1 MIKKQITSIQKVLNT
16 WAIVMI
22 LWVMYRI
29 YFKTNLPVWFDE
41 FFAKPI
47 IYLTPVYY
55 FITTYEKSDFL
66 KSIDLKTAKMKQ
78 HMLLGLSI
86 GVVFFF
92 TGFAVQYFKNGEL
105 NFISKT
111 SILQIL
117 YYIIIAFASSFSEEI
132 LSRGFIL
139 KRLYQDSKSL
149 IGSVFFASFLFF
161 FLHIPILFSSP
172 DLYGA
177 VLLQVM
183 ATDILLSFAVS
194 FLYLQRK
201 SVMVPIFIHAF
212 YNLSLYLLIS

>member
-1 MIKKQITSIQKVLNT
+1 MKKQITSIQKVLNT

-22 LWVMYRI
+22 LWAMYRI

-47 IYLTPVYY
+47 IFLTPIYY
-55 FITTYEKSDFL
+55 YISIVEKGDFL
-66 KSIDLKTAKMKQ
+66 KGIDLKTTKIKQ
-78 HMLLGLSI
+78 HMLFGLGI
-86 GVVFFF
+86 GVVFFL
-92 TGFAVQYFKNGEL
+92 TGFVVQYFKNGEL
-105 NFISKT
+105 GFITKT

-139 KRLYQDSKSL
+139 KRLYEDSKSM

-161 FLHIPILFSSP
+161 FLHIPILFSNP
-172 DLYGA
+172 DLYGT

>member
-1 MIKKQITSIQKVLNT
+1 MKKQVKSIQKVLNT

-22 LWVMYRI
+22 VWAIYRI
-29 YFKTNLPVWFDE
+29 SFKTNLPIWFDE

-47 IYLTPVYY
+47 IFLAPVYY
-55 FITTYEKSDFL
+55 YISTFEKTDFL
-66 KSIDLKTAKMKQ
+66 KGVDLKTSKMKQ
-78 HMLLGLSI
+78 HVFFGLGI
-86 GVVFFF
+86 GVVFFL
-92 TGFAVQYFKNGEL
+92 TGFFVQYFKTGDL
-105 NFISKT
+105 GTLSRI

-117 YYIIIAFASSFSEEI
+117 YYVIIAFASSFSEEI

-139 KRLYQDSKSL
+139 KRLYADSKSM

-161 FLHIPILFSSP
+161 FLHIPILFTNP
-172 DLYGA
+172 NLYGV

-201 SVMVPIFIHAF
+201 SVMVPILIHAF
-212 YNLSLYLLIS
+212 YNLSIYLLIS